1 MGKEVLAAGV
11 IGIEKHK
18 FQFYKSKMQILKKE
32 LVSSKISSG
41 EKNYKYFIVT
51 CMMIMMVK
59 LNVFVE

>member
-18 FQFYKSKMQILKKE
+18 FQFYKRKMQILKKE

-41 EKNYKYFIVT
+41 EKNYKYFIGYLYDDYDGQT
-51 CMMIMMVK
+51 KCIC
-59 LNVFVE
+59 